1 MRERGLGRGGISKL
15 WVAKIRTLLF
25 LTAMAPVLL
34 AFALLMVCSLILVSP
49 LMIYAGI
56 RGKHLKD
63 PRKNTHNLETS
74 T

>member
-1 MRERGLGRGGISKL
+1 MRESGLGRAGVSKP
-15 WVAKIRTLLF
+15 WVAKVKTLVF
-25 LTAMAPVLL
+25 LTVMAPLLL
-34 AFALLMVCSLILVSP
+34 AFTVLVLCSLILVSP

-63 PRKNTHNLETS
+63 PRKNPDNWETS